1 MDGDRGSCY
10 SQIAFLE
17 DGSGLWEVL
26 GGDRI
31 LSEKDAA

>member
-1 MDGDRGSCY
+1 MGHACY

-17 DGSGLWEVL
+17 DGSGLWKVL

-31 LSEKDAA
+31 LSEKKVR